1 MSSLAAVVATYN
13 RPVLLASRALG
24 SIANQTRPPNIL
36 IVVDESA
43 AGMRPRNR
51 TVVDEFA
58 GEGVQVIYLE
68 NRHTPGA
75 SGAWNT
81 ALHEIGRIAPS
92 AFVAILDDDDMWE
105 PDYLERCE
113 KEAQARNLDMVAA
126 GIVYNHSGNQ
136 DSVLLRSPEDLNV
149 NDLLVRNPYI
159 QGSNLFVRLSKMLE
173 TGGFDEGLLS
183 TTDRDICIRL
193 ADLGTLRYGRIEDC
207 LVQHYAESDRPRL
220 STPGSEA
227 KCAGLRGFFRKYQG
241 RMTAEQKEAF
251 IHRSLV
257 VFNCDPTQESSL

>member
-13 RPVLLASRALG
+13 RPGLLASRALA
-24 SIANQTRPPNIL
+24 SIANQSRAPDIL
-36 IVVDESA
+36 MVVDDSA
-43 AGMRPRNR
+43 ADIRPTNR
-51 TVVDEFA
+51 TVVDEFVREA
-58 GEGVQVIYLE
+58 VQVIYLE
-68 NRHTPGA
+68 NQRTPGA

-81 ALHEIGRIAPS
+81 ALHKLGRVAPS
-92 AFVAILDDDDMWE
+92 AFVAILDDVDMWE
-105 PDYLERCE
+105 PEYLERCE
-113 KEAQARNLDMVAA
+113 KETLARDLDMVAA
-126 GIVYNHSGNQ
+126 GIVYNHSVDQ
-136 DSVLLRSPEDLNV
+136 ESVLLRSPDSLDV

-159 QGSNLFVRLSKMLE
+159 QGSNLFVRLHKLLE
-173 TGGFDEGLLS
+173 AGGFDEGLRS

-220 STPGSEA
+220 STPGSDA

-251 IHRSLV
+251 IRRSLE
-257 VFNCDPTQESSL
+257 VFNCDPTQESAL

>member
-13 RPVLLASRALG
+13 RPGLLASRALG

-36 IVVDESA
+36 IVVDDSA
-43 AGMRPRNR
+43 AGMRPKNR

-58 GEGVQVIYLE
+58 RESVQVIYLE
-68 NRHTPGA
+68 NRRTPGA

-126 GIVYNHSGNQ
+126 GIVYNHSGEQ
-136 DSVLLRSPEDLNV
+136 DSVLLRSPEGLNV

-173 TGGFDEGLLS
+173 AGGFDEGLRS

>member
-1 MSSLAAVVATYN
+1 MFSLAAVVATYN
-13 RPVLLASRALG
+13 RPGLLAGRALA
-24 SIANQTRPPNIL
+24 SIANQTRSPDIL
-36 IVVDESA
+36 IVVDDSA
-43 AGMRPRNR
+43 ADIRPKNR
-51 TVVDEFA
+51 TVVDGLA
-58 GEGVQVIYLE
+58 CEGTRVIYLE
-68 NRHTPGA
+68 NRRTSGA

-81 ALHEIGRIAPS
+81 ALDEIGRIAPS

-113 KEAQARNLDMVAA
+113 KEAQARTLDMVAA
-126 GIVYNHSGNQ
+126 GIVYNHSEEQ
-136 DSVLLRSPEDLNV
+136 DSVLLRSPDGLYV

-173 TGGFDEGLLS
+173 AGGFDEGLRS